1 MGKPHGQSAHV
12 GRRMAW
18 LMLTGRS
25 DQPERALEL
34 GAAGHH
40 LGWLEVLELGEHEQ
54 GRAFRSLVGQYG
66 AVG

>member
-1 MGKPHGQSAHV
+1 
-12 GRRMAW
+12 
-18 LMLTGRS
+18 MLTGRS